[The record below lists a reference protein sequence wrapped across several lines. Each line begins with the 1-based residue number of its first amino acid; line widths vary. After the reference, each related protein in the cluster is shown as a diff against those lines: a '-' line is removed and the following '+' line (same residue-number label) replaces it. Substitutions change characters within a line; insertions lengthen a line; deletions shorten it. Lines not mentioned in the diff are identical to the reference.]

1 MKRSKGKKYP
11 EDLEMLLNYVD
22 SHKDDL
28 LIPSTDGIYR
38 GERKY
43 ASAKLKPFEDIIGY
57 EKEELSII
65 DLNEELLSDPLSAE
79 SITWIVRKLTWLKE
93 NGSKIDAEIDTVLG
107 NIGIPLKQGGDKF
120 INEMK
125 AVEVHAGNK
134 KGRKEVE
141 YILSFLNSSASSDM
155 KLLAI
160 AMKESR
166 ERMVILLTDDYDLF
180 ALPIWNKVIVKSECS
195 RVTMV
200 VGRSDVRWIVVT
212 RDGSTRVL
220 NDKKKVRELYSEEEY
235 LEVIKALQIHKPT
248 RIRHKIRAHYNGK
261 QGAD

>member
-1 MKRSKGKKYP
+1 MERSEGEEDSK
-11 EDLEMLLNYVD
+11 DLEMLLNYVD
-22 SHKDDL
+22 SHKDNL
-28 LIPSTDGIYR
+28 LIPSSDRILFYV
-38 GERKY
+38 EKY
-43 ASAKLKPFEDIIGY
+43 ASEKLKPFENIIGY
-57 EKEELSII
+57 EEEELSII

-79 SITWIVRKLTWLKE
+79 SISWIVRKLTWLKE
-93 NGSKIDAEIDTVLG
+93 TGSKRDAKIDTILG
-107 NIGIPLKQGGDKF
+107 NMGVPLQGRDRFSK
-120 INEMK
+120 EMK
-125 AVEVHAGNK
+125 AVEVHAGNE

-180 ALPIWNKVIVKSECS
+180 ALPIWNEVIAKSECS

-200 VGRSDVRWIVVT
+200 VGKSDVRWIVVT

-220 NDKKKVRELYSEEEY
+220 DDKKKARELYSEEEY
-235 LEVIKALQIHKPT
+235 LEVMKALQFNKPT
-248 RIRHKIRAHYNGK
+248 RIRHNIRAHYSGK